1 MPVSTDVQLGENVS
15 IYHPELVNLYGC
27 NIGDEVKIGSFVEV
41 QKNASIGSRSKI
53 SSHTFICEGVSIG
66 EEVFIGH
73 GVVFIND
80 NYPLATNDDGSLKTD
95 DDWKVI
101 NTQVKRRA
109 SIGSNV
115 TILGGV
121 SIGENALVGAGA
133 VVTQDVPDFAI
144 AVGVP
149 ARITGDVR
157 ERKK

>member
-115 TILGGV
+115 TILGV
-121 SIGENALVGAGA
+121 Y
-133 VVTQDVPDFAI
+133 
-144 AVGVP
+144 
-149 ARITGDVR
+149 R
-157 ERKK
+157 